1 MAQGLRE
8 TPQDNP
14 VSDEIILY
22 MYIRRGEMG
31 ASWIVEG
38 DHTEQNPEVNQHAN
52 EDMCLELLDAD
63 QVMQELKHGCQLEP
77 HEDAPDAR
85 LDLFVALVKLVE
97 SVVESAF
104 LRIVLE
110 VLKQDE

>member
-1 MAQGLRE
+1 
-8 TPQDNP
+8 
-14 VSDEIILY
+14 
-22 MYIRRGEMG
+22 MG
-31 ASWIVEG
+31 AYWVVEG
-38 DHTEQNPEVNQHAN
+38 DNTEQNPEVNQHAN
-52 EDMCLELLDAD
+52 EDMRLELLDTD
-63 QVMQELKHGCQLEP
+63 QVMQELEHGCQLEP

-85 LDLFVALVKLVE
+85 LDICFALVKLVE